1 MLSPKKYWQTIKLNN
16 FNAAPNV
23 SLFRFLGEYGFKFK
37 RKKVLEIGFFHGA
50 DLIEFDK
57 RKSKVYGID
66 INKRA
71 VQLLKKKIN
80 TKNIKQSDAGS
91 KLIPFKDKFD
101 LIYSRDF
108 IYYLNKKE
116 IDFHFKNVFLS
127 LKKGGLYL
135 FQFIEKDFI
144 FPNKYIH
151 NYNFHKK
158 KYIKTFAEKNN
169 PVKFYNADYFKT
181 ITKKFNFKLVGK
193 KFLIESYGTRE
204 KKIRLNKYLLILK

>member
-71 VQLLKKKIN
+71 VQLLKKKI
-80 TKNIKQSDAGS
+80 IIA
-91 KLIPFKDKFD
+91 
-101 LIYSRDF
+101 
-108 IYYLNKKE
+108 
-116 IDFHFKNVFLS
+116 
-127 LKKGGLYL
+127 
-135 FQFIEKDFI
+135 
-144 FPNKYIH
+144 
-151 NYNFHKK
+151 NF
-158 KYIKTFAEKNN
+158 T
-169 PVKFYNADYFKT
+169 
-181 ITKKFNFKLVGK
+181 
-193 KFLIESYGTRE
+193 
-204 KKIRLNKYLLILK
+204 

>member
-1 MLSPKKYWQTIKLNN
+1 MLSPKKYWQNIKLNN

-50 DLIEFDK
+50 DLIEFNK

-66 INKRA
+66 INKKA

-80 TKNIKQSDAGS
+80 TKNIKQSDARNE
-91 KLIPFKDKFD
+91 LIPFKDKFD

-116 IDFHFKNVFLS
+116 IFFHFENVFKS

-135 FQFIEKDFI
+135 FQFIEKDLI
-144 FPNKYIH
+144 FKKNYVH
-151 NYNFHKK
+151 NYNLHKK
-158 KYIKTFAEKNN
+158 KCIKTFAKKN
-169 PVKFYNADYFKT
+169 PIKFYKLKYFKKV
-181 ITKKFNFKLVGK
+181 IKKFNLQLVGR
-193 KFLIESYGTRE
+193 KFLIESYGINENKVR
-204 KKIRLNKYLLILK
+204 INKYLLTLK